1 MRLIRRLVAGRV
13 DFVVIGGLAVIAH
26 GYPRI
31 TKDVDIVYA
40 RSPANLERLGSVLQD
55 VRARLA
61 GVDDGV
67 PFVPDARSLQRTS
80 ILTLDSDE
88 GLIDLLAEPAGAASY
103 DELRARAEIADFGDV
118 HVPIAD
124 LDDLIAMK
132 RAAGRPQDLA
142 DLEALAVI
150 RRLRRERRR

>member
-118 HVPIAD
+118 RVPIAD

-150 RRLRRERRR
+150 KRLRRERRR